1 MKFLTCTLAL
11 LLAASCWLAQPTM
24 TSQSAAGK
32 SAFSRGSCPR
42 RGSGSSVAK
51 APRRIL
57 VVDDDVTLQDVLTFF
72 LGKDYEVRPAT
83 TGADALARV
92 CHEPVDLVVLDLRL
106 PDRSGLD
113 VLAELKSIRPRLPV
127 IMLTGYGSEWICAA
141 AFKLG
146 VADYLRKPVNAV
158 DLVGAVHRI
167 LPPGPERGD
176 FLREGPML
184 RDLRAPLCTPI
195 QRAMGLIQ
203 QRYWEQVS
211 LSALAGQ
218 VGMSKYRLSHRFREE
233 IGMTFR
239 DYVLRVRIER
249 AKVLLADRHVSISE
263 VAQNVGF
270 GDLPHFDKV
279 FKRYAGI
286 TPSAYRSLLLR

>member
-1 MKFLTCTLAL
+1 MKFFTCTLAL
-11 LLAASCWLAQPTM
+11 LIAAACWLAQPTM
-24 TSQSAAGK
+24 TPQSAAGK
-32 SAFSRGSCPR
+32 SAFSRGSCPK
-42 RGSGSSVAK
+42 RGSGSGVAK

-57 VVDDDVTLQDVLTFF
+57 VADDDVTLQDILTFF
-72 LGKDYEVRPAT
+72 LGKDYEVRLAT

-92 CHEPVDLVVLDLRL
+92 CHEPVDLVVLDHRL

-233 IGMTFR
+233 IGITFR

-249 AKVLLADRHVSISE
+249 AKVLLADSHVSISE